1 MNLKQEKGVHLQPK
15 ELLVLFSNKMLR
27 FDIYFE
33 LAGQHPFY

>member
-1 MNLKQEKGVHLQPK
+1 MNSKQEKRAYLQP
-15 ELLVLFSNKMLR
+15 EEFLVLFNNKMLH